1 MDIKT
6 PKEFFEKVL
15 PTKFN
20 PVKAVGIDCIVQ
32 MNLSGDNGGDWI
44 ITIKE
49 KRIEIKEGIHPSPTV
64 AVKMKDIEYV
74 KMVNGKLSGERAFMT
89 GKLKFKGSMAT
100 GLKLKGL
107 GIL

>member
-1 MDIKT
+1 MLIVLIRYSYYCLVRYMDIKT

-74 KMVNGKLSGERAFMT
+74 NARRKRNEFFEWLQN
-89 GKLKFKGSMAT
+89 
-100 GLKLKGL
+100 
-107 GIL
+107 